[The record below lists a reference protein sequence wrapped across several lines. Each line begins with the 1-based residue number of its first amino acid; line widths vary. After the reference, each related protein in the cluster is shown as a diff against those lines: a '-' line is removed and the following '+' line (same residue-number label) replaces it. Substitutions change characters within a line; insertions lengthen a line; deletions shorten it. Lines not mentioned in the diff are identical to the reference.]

1 MRISAFKYPAKESNN
16 TTSVAFAGEPAEIKK
31 EIGRLPW
38 RTLKE
43 VTSVTDEYLT
53 EYYDFADH
61 AAPYGSDH
69 MSSEERRLQ
78 SLRNLAQSRAAKARK
93 KQRKQSAE
101 PAERKITEA
110 ERRELEQARIR
121 EERQTRGAL
130 SEENRRLAAVRAGA
144 PQQEEKPQKPQ
155 DAPPPADEPKDSD
168 IDIALPA
175 EHSKKKRAEN
185 KSKQKKKTKQT
196 EKPSRAAAASRY
208 VKRSA
213 AASNPNRITTGGA
226 VTLGILTGV
235 LIGTV
240 IYGRVQTNEVYT
252 EIAALQAEYDDLVA
266 RNVSMKSEMEGKM
279 TVKNIEEYAT
289 EVLGLMPLNQSQIE
303 YIRLQTEDAVVISEP
318 EDNFFVLIN
327 DYLVGIWEFLRGK

>member
-1 MRISAFKYPAKESNN
+1 M
-16 TTSVAFAGEPAEIKK
+16 
-31 EIGRLPW
+31 
-38 RTLKE
+38 
-43 VTSVTDEYLT
+43 TDEYLT
-53 EYYDFADH
+53 EFYDFADH

-69 MSSEERRLQ
+69 LSSEERRLQ
-78 SLRNLAQSRAAKARK
+78 SLRNLALSRAAKEKKKRK
-93 KQRKQSAE
+93 TQHTE

-110 ERRELEQARIR
+110 ERRALEQARIR
-121 EERQTRGAL
+121 EERQTRGAR
-130 SEENRRLAAVRAGA
+130 SEENRRLAATRAARQQYETDA
-144 PQQEEKPQKPQ
+144 PQPK
-155 DAPPPADEPKDSD
+155 DAPPPAEAPQDAD
-168 IDIALPA
+168 IDIALPS
-175 EHSKKKRAEN
+175 ERKKKRADV
-185 KSKQKKKTKQT
+185 KPKQKKTTRKKQSEP
-196 EKPSRAAAASRY
+196 EKPKRAAAASRY

-213 AASNPNRITTGGA
+213 ATSSNPNRITTGGA

-266 RNVSMKSEMEGKM
+266 RNISMKSEMEGKM

-289 EVLGLMPLNQSQIE
+289 DVLGLMPLNQSQIE

-327 DYLVGIWEFLRGK
+327 DYFVGIWEFLRGK